1 MGKEEEKKKMSDRQS
16 RLSRILKKY
25 AIKPTSSSAGKLL
38 YIHTRERERK
48 TERWRWMTG
57 RVGVFNWI
65 IDGIKG
71 KQQQQQQQSK
81 HNGIVGRVY
90 NLRAH
95 IANPEK

>member
-1 MGKEEEKKKMSDRQS
+1 
-16 RLSRILKKY
+16 
-25 AIKPTSSSAGKLL
+25 
-38 YIHTRERERK
+38 
-48 TERWRWMTG
+48 MTG

-95 IANPEK
+95 IANPENKKKIK